1 MKYLFSI
8 ALLSFLILLM
18 AAPVRADVC
27 SDWNVFKARFLTSD
41 GRIIDRFQNN
51 ISHSEGQG
59 YAMIMAALCN
69 EPDIFDSL
77 WKWTR
82 DNLQV
87 RRTDSLLVWSWGERF
102 PEQWTVL
109 DYNNAT
115 DGDILVAWALLL
127 GAEQWPDSSY
137 NTEALKLI
145 KSIRNLLGIERH
157 GRLMLLPGYQGFIE
171 ADTIRL
177 NPSYFIFSAFEAFA
191 QEDDQD
197 FWNTVRDDS
206 LDLLKSSL
214 IPPLM

>member
-115 DGDILVAWALLL
+115 DGDILVAWA
-127 GAEQWPDSSY
+127 
-137 NTEALKLI
+137 
-145 KSIRNLLGIERH
+145 
-157 GRLMLLPGYQGFIE
+157 
-171 ADTIRL
+171 
-177 NPSYFIFSAFEAFA
+177 
-191 QEDDQD
+191 
-197 FWNTVRDDS
+197 
-206 LDLLKSSL
+206 
-214 IPPLM
+214 